1 MESSVQLQRYKHCDL
16 ELTVSVGVGDDTT
29 HAHLGCALDQ
39 AVRNKAVSVSNGCER
54 SSDSED
60 TVVDAGNN
68 LADTSANTS
77 LVAKVG
83 DVLAGLANDHTGF
96 LGSDDGTESEL
107 SLVVL
112 FLGARVLGTIG
123 VERAK
128 LVGDVVN
135 TAVDGRR
142 LDVLGR
148 HGRKSE
154 GWVELC
160 VEVGLVSEG
169 GREEWWW
176 CGEAVKLSDIQSVTA
191 RAKLLAAG
199 EVGQGPTVAEN

>member
-1 MESSVQLQRYKHCDL
+1 
-16 ELTVSVGVGDDTT
+16 VSVGVGDDTT
-29 HAHLGCALDQ
+29 HAHLGSALDQ
-39 AVRNKAVSVSNGCER
+39 AVRDEAVSISNGCER
-54 SSDSED
+54 SSNGED
-60 TVVDAGNN
+60 TIVDAGDN
-68 LADTSANTS
+68 LADASANTS

-83 DVLAGLANDHTGF
+83 DVLSGLANDHTSF

-112 FLGARVLGTIG
+112 FLGARVLGAVG

-135 TAVDGRR
+135 TAVNGRR

-154 GWVELC
+154 GGVELR
-160 VEVGLVSEG
+160 VEVGLVSED